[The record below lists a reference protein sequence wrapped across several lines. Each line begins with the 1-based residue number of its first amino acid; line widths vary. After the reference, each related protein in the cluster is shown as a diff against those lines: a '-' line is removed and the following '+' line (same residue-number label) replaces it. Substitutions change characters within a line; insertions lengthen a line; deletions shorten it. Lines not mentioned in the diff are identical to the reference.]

1 MAHVLFMLFSHA
13 AGALVLVN
21 VAAAVAVMSGPCT
34 LQAVV
39 MLHVITLCS
48 RDVLNMRC
56 VCGRSCKWCGGW
68 VSTPGG
74 ILFAVLPEVLQ
85 LQHHLLEVLKCLVVE
100 PCNYCAHM
108 WSRCIALRSFEP
120 ARRVVQL
127 ALPV

>member
-21 VAAAVAVMSGPCT
+21 VAAAVAVISGTCT

-48 RDVLNMRC
+48 RDVLNMQC
-56 VCGRSCKWCGGW
+56 VCGR

-74 ILFAVLPEVLQ
+74 ILFAVLLEVLQ
-85 LQHHLLEVLKCLVVE
+85 LQHHLGQVLKCLVVE
-100 PCNYCAHM
+100 PWNYCADM